1 MDFSTSRKPH
11 RFRPGVVASGG
22 METWDAITA
31 RRNVRQYSDQPIGD
45 AELDRILEAGR
56 RSPSASNRQKWDF
69 IVVTDRQQLT
79 ELGTVWQG
87 ARHVPGS
94 AATIVLV
101 LPEPESERYR
111 VIDQYD
117 LGQATMA
124 MMLAATDLGIG
135 TGHSAVGDQDAAR
148 RILGLPSDRHA
159 AYMLA
164 LGYPADG
171 PLKPLTK
178 PDRRRF
184 DDVVHRG
191 HW

>member
-1 MDFSTSRKPH
+1 
-11 RFRPGVVASGG
+11 

-31 RRNVRQYSDQPIGD
+31 RRNVRQYSDRPIAD
-45 AELDRILEAGR
+45 ADLDRVLEAGR
-56 RSPSASNRQKWDF
+56 RSPSASNRQRWDF
-69 IVVTDRQQLT
+69 VVVTDRQQLT

-87 ARHVPGS
+87 AGHVPGS

-101 LPEPESERYR
+101 LAEPEAERYR
-111 VIDQYD
+111 LIDQYD

-135 TGHSAVGDQDAAR
+135 TGHSAVGDQDAVR
-148 RILGLPSDRHA
+148 RILGLPSDHHA
-159 AYMLA
+159 PYMLA
-164 LGYPADG
+164 LGYPANG
-171 PLKPLTK
+171 PLTPIRQ

-191 HW
+191 RW